1 MEPKNWVNIGFSL
14 IALVVFFVSK
24 QVMLLVFDLFRLPVF
39 DEWVVSL
46 PVITALVLG
55 LVTFFGLKKWNA
67 ANQFGLEVVSELAKV
82 TWPLRKETLVSTVI
96 VAIMVGIASL
106 FLVTFDTVWAFL
118 TTKFFSL

>member
-14 IALVVFFVSK
+14 IALIVFFVSK

>member
-1 MEPKNWVNIGFSL
+1 
-14 IALVVFFVSK
+14 
-24 QVMLLVFDLFRLPVF
+24 MLLVFDLFRLPVF

>member
-67 ANQFGLEVVSELAKV
+67 ASQFGLEVVSELVKV